1 MDVSGHNKPSVQR
14 TTGRSPCKCGH
25 DPRARAVT
33 SLARGAECAW
43 SVDRQGH
50 SDTGVMHA
58 STGLEVRKKPAHV
71 AMGEGP
77 GDSLWSDATVG
88 CWQARAM
95 NQHGHEGRDA
105 QQSKL

>member
-1 MDVSGHNKPSVQR
+1 MCVATTSRVCSAQREGVRASVAMIR
-14 TTGRSPCKCGH
+14 GREP
-25 DPRARAVT
+25 ARL
-33 SLARGAECAW
+33 SLAVQSVRGVW
-43 SVDRQGH
+43 IDRGGH

-71 AMGEGP
+71 VMGEGP

-105 QQSKL
+105 QQSEL